1 MQLACRSP
9 DGTTFTPHF
18 PSCSKNLCDR
28 MTESQMIG
36 PAPILLQLVSA
47 VIPTRNRPQLLL
59 RAVHS
64 ALEQTYENLEV
75 VVVIDGPDPATF
87 AALSHITDPRL
98 RVVQLDK
105 GVGGSDARNRG
116 VMEAKG
122 EWIAF
127 LDDDDEWLPTKIEKQ
142 MTVAR
147 QASCA
152 LPLVTCFFVGR
163 TPKGEFVWPR
173 RTPRPGEPLSE
184 YLFTR
189 RSIFF
194 GEGQLQTSLIL
205 APRRLLEEVPFT
217 SGLRRHQDT
226 DWYLRVAAHPE
237 VKVEFVSEPLAIWYI
252 GDTRPRITAYNDW
265 RYSLDWLR
273 ARRHLVTP
281 KAYSGFVVS
290 QLGPQAAQQR
300 DWKAFFP
307 LLQEAMFA
315 GRAHP
320 FDLLLYLGFWFTS
333 TSFRHRLRL
342 FTRRLLPRRVENAT
356 T

>member
-1 MQLACRSP
+1 MTQSTEAGP
-9 DGTTFTPHF
+9 TPMPF
-18 PSCSKNLCDR
+18 
-28 MTESQMIG
+28 E
-36 PAPILLQLVSA
+36 LVSA
-47 VIPTRNRPQLLL
+47 VIPTRNRPELLL

-64 ALEQTYENLEV
+64 ALQQTYANLEV
-75 VVVIDGPDPATF
+75 VVVIDGPDQATS
-87 AALSHITDPRL
+87 AALAELTESRL
-98 RVVQLDK
+98 RVVQLQAS
-105 GVGGSDARNRG
+105 VGGSDARNCG
-116 VMEAKG
+116 VQQAKG

-142 MTVAR
+142 MAAAHQTE
-147 QASCA
+147 SM
-152 LPLVTCFFVGR
+152 LPLVSCLFFGR
-163 TPKGEFVWPR
+163 TPNGQFVWPR
-173 RTPRPGEPLSE
+173 RTPLAGEPLSE

-189 RSIFF
+189 RSVFF

-205 APRRLLEEVPFT
+205 APKRLLEEVPFT

-237 VKVEFVSEPLAIWYI
+237 VKIQFVPEPLAVWYI
-252 GDTRPRITAYNDW
+252 GDMRPRITAYNDW

-273 ARRHLVTP
+273 ARKHLVTP
-281 KAYSGFVVS
+281 RAYSGFVVS

-300 DWKAFFP
+300 DWAAFVP
-307 LLQEAMFA
+307 LLQEAMFG

-333 TSFRHRLRL
+333 TSFRHKLRL
-342 FTRRLLPRRVENAT
+342 VTRRLAPHRVENAT